1 MDPNANAPFGDL
13 GNNDVSL
20 VKLRR
25 KVRSNLNQN
34 GGFNLDFGSMDSG
47 DVLENFDF
55 DTFLHTDD
63 GTSSAFTFDQAF
75 LGDGVE
81 ADAL

>member
-1 MDPNANAPFGDL
+1 MDPNASAPFGDL
-13 GNNDVSL
+13 GNDT
-20 VKLRR
+20 
-25 KVRSNLNQN
+25 N
-34 GGFNLDFGSMDSG
+34 GAFNLDFGPIDSG

-63 GTSSAFTFDQAF
+63 GGPTAFSFDQAF
-75 LGDGVE
+75 LNDGVE

>member
-1 MDPNANAPFGDL
+1 MLLTAF
-13 GNNDVSL
+13 
-20 VKLRR
+20 K
-25 KVRSNLNQN
+25 N
-34 GGFNLDFGSMDSG
+34 GTFNLDFGSMDSG

-63 GTSSAFTFDQAF
+63 PGSNAFTFDQAF